1 MRNLSCVPAYRLGA
15 GCRGRA
21 FLGEVKLKA
30 LDRWEVSDQLARLDL
45 LEAQRQE
52 LDQEIRQR
60 GKTDRVS
67 QALQTLPGIGPFIAL
82 RLVAEIGDLWRFPSP
97 KHLVSYVGLAP
108 SLYASGERRWTGPI
122 IKPGSSLL
130 RWALVQAAQIAARSP
145 RFAVYYQR
153 QAERH
158 GTAKAAVALARKL
171 ATISYYRWRAVETGS
186 RPQPAATSSGAHLG

>member
-1 MRNLSCVPAYRLGA
+1 M
-15 GCRGRA
+15 
-21 FLGEVKLKA
+21 KLKA

-67 QALQTLPGIGPFIAL
+67 QALQRLPGIGPFIAL

-171 ATISYYRWRAVETGS
+171 ATISYNCWQAVETGS